1 MNFLTDLFNEIDEQN
16 KPATQEQEKPVDVK
30 TKLLDFE
37 KMIADAARSSGVQP
51 RTYLEQLCTKNP
63 KFAESKLV
71 KSLLGIVETEQ
82 ESTMTVTNADKNANS
97 KAWQRYKAGDPR
109 YKYDKDAVP
118 EQEQTNEDEHSAV
131 MDILAKHPAEYKAL
145 KDGESLYDQANLFDA
160 LFQYFSA
167 TGDMPYGTQ
176 KARDGDPYEWI
187 EDKLDD
193 LDLLENVAEEETAS
207 SRQDLESSLNN
218 LYNIL
223 TTINSD
229 DQSDALQSKEEE
241 LMADELIGTIAEFKA
256 RIEGDVGS
264 FADESVEES
273 AEDAARLL
281 KSVVEDA
288 LDEAKKKP
296 IPTSPDKWSRAKAKA
311 RSKFDVYPSA
321 YANAY
326 AAKEYK
332 KMGGGWRMGKKKKK

>member
-1 MNFLTDLFNEIDEQN
+1 MPEEEVSEN
-16 KPATQEQEKPVDVK
+16 
-30 TKLLDFE
+30 
-37 KMIADAARSSGVQP
+37 
-51 RTYLEQLCTKNP
+51 
-63 KFAESKLV
+63 
-71 KSLLGIVETEQ
+71 KSLIKDYEKYMSQSGKKSHNAFDYLMSMPKYKRMSKDQMTKIIGDAKRKGIF
-82 ESTMTVTNADKNANS
+82 K
-97 KAWQRYKAGDPR
+97 
-109 YKYDKDAVP
+109 
-118 EQEQTNEDEHSAV
+118 EDETSAV